1 LKLNL
6 PGLMVHLVS
15 SSICAITPLIA
26 LFHVPFLV
34 AKVFGFVSSVVLA
47 PHLAPMPI
55 EWSIHLRN

>member
-15 SSICAITPLIA
+15 FSICAITPLIA

-34 AKVFGFVSSVVLA
+34 AKGPFPVSGNHLDLA
-47 PHLAPMPI
+47 
-55 EWSIHLRN
+55 